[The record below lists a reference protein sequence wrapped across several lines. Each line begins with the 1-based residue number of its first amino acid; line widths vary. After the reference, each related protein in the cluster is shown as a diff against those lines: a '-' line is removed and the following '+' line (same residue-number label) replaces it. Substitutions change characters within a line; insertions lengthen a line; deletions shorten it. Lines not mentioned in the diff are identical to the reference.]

1 MAEKGNHAVYPYMPN
16 TVPQTRKAMLNAI
29 GKSNI
34 TELFD
39 AIPEDIRFG
48 DKTMPL
54 PTPLLSEHAL
64 RRYVGGMLKKNKS
77 CDDYISFLGG
87 GIAQHFVPAIC
98 DELVRKPEWYTT
110 FLGFYNSDAGKMQLW
125 WEFQSL
131 VTDLVEMELCGWPA
145 QDGTTAVWGS
155 ILLAGRVN
163 HGRTEAVVAGNIN
176 PERLRS
182 IREVCRA
189 KLDIKVVNVDP
200 KTGLVDMN
208 DLRAKV
214 SDKTACVYFENPSYL
229 GGIEDRGQEISQ
241 CAHDKGALVVVS
253 VNPISLGLLE
263 TPKNYGADIICG
275 ELQSLGVHLQYGGG
289 MLGFVA
295 TPFDEKWM
303 AEYPYVVISRY
314 RTVNPDEFGHE
325 MCNWA
330 TVSYDKREESGDVTS
345 TNSALWAVPVVA
357 YLTVM
362 GPTGLREV
370 GEVIM
375 GKANYA
381 RQQLSTVKGVSLPTS
396 GSTPFME
403 FVVNFDGTGKSVKE
417 INKALLDYGIFGGHD
432 IAEEFP
438 QFGQSA
444 LYCVTENITKENIDS
459 LVDALKEVLQ

>member
-1 MAEKGNHAVYPYMPN
+1 MVESGKRVVYPYMPN
-16 TVPQTRKAMLNAI
+16 TVPKTRTEMLDAI
-29 GKSNI
+29 GKSSVD
-34 TELFD
+34 ELFD
-39 AIPEDIRFG
+39 AIPEAIRFG
-48 DKTMPL
+48 DKEMPL
-54 PTPLLSEHAL
+54 PAPLSSEHAL
-64 RRYVGGMLKKNKS
+64 RRYVGSILRKNES

-87 GIAQHFVPAIC
+87 GVAQHFVPAIC

-131 VTDLVEMELCGWPA
+131 ITDLVEMELCGWPA
-145 QDGTTAVWGS
+145 QDGTTASWGS
-155 ILLAGRVN
+155 ILLAGRIN
-163 HGRTEAVVAGNIN
+163 HDRNEVVLAGNIN
-176 PERLRS
+176 PERLKG
-182 IREVCRA
+182 ITEVCRA
-189 KLDIKVVNVDP
+189 KLDIKLVDVDP
-200 KTGLVDMN
+200 KTGLLDMN
-208 DLRAKV
+208 DLEAKI

-229 GGIEDRGQEISQ
+229 GGIEDRGDQISQ
-241 CAHDKGALVVVS
+241 CAHDHGALVVVS

-289 MLGFVA
+289 LLGFVA
-295 TPFDEKWM
+295 TPFDEQWM

-314 RTVNPDEFGHE
+314 RTLNPDEFGHE

-362 GPTGLREV
+362 GPAGLREV

-375 GKANYA
+375 AKADYA
-381 RQQLSTVKGVSLPTS
+381 RRQLSTVKGVSLPIS

-403 FVVNFDGTGKSVKE
+403 FVVNFDETGKSVEE
-417 INKALLDYGIFGGHD
+417 INKALLQHGIFGGHD
-432 IAEEFP
+432 ISKEFP

-444 LYCVTENITKENIDS
+444 LYCVTENLTKSDIDS
-459 LVDALKEVLQ
+459 LVVALREVL